1 MANHP
6 NDGPAFHAD
15 AAPQDKGTAG
25 ASSPHG
31 RSSRAQLDVHPG
43 VVASLEDLRC
53 DAEGEGD
60 RGAEELDGVGELLR
74 RWREASLKTAGWWR
88 SAGQPSHR
96 SSRSVRLSAIR

>member
-6 NDGPAFHAD
+6 NDWPAFHAG
-15 AAPQDKGTAG
+15 AAPQDNGTAG
-25 ASSPHG
+25 ASSHHR
-31 RSSRAQLDVHPG
+31 RSSCAQLDVHHG
-43 VVASLEDLRC
+43 VVAALEDLRC

-74 RWREASLKTAGWWR
+74 RWREAPPNTAGWWR
-88 SAGQPSHR
+88 GAGQPPHR